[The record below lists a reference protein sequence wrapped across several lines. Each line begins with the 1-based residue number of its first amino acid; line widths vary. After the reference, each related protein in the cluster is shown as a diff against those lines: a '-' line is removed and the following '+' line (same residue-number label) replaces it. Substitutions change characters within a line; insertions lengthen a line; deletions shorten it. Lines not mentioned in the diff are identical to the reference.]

1 MLDHFNKNWTE
12 SLKLDMQN
20 GEIFN
25 NFYEV
30 INTVLNK
37 EKYKMKNLRVKKYT
51 LKLKTEP

>member
-1 MLDHFNKNWTE
+1 
-12 SLKLDMQN
+12 MQN

-51 LKLKTEP
+51 LKLKTEPQGTAGI

>member
-20 GEIFN
+20 GETFN

-30 INTVLNK
+30 INTVLDK
-37 EKYKMKNLRVKKYT
+37 EKYRIKNLKESKSI
-51 LKLKTEP
+51 P